1 LRQVGGYSPGT
12 PVSSTNK
19 TNCHDITE
27 ILLKVALNTIALTST
42 LLNIKII
49 LRKLKSSAMLVSIY
63 RIMVIERWI
72 YNENHNL
79 YKLLKMPTL
88 IRYLMLRKVKNMC
101 YAQGMG
107 RHSQEEVYHIIEEDF
122 KAVSNYLGKL
132 LFKLDT
138 V

>member
-1 LRQVGGYSPGT
+1 
-12 PVSSTNK
+12 
-19 TNCHDITE
+19 
-27 ILLKVALNTIALTST
+27 
-42 LLNIKII
+42 
-49 LRKLKSSAMLVSIY
+49 MFVSIY
-63 RIMVIERWI
+63 RFMVIERWI
-72 YNENHNL
+72 YDENHNL
-79 YKLLKMPTL
+79 YKFLKLPTL

-107 RHSQEEVYHIIEEDF
+107 RHSQEEVYHILEEDF

>member
-1 LRQVGGYSPGT
+1 
-12 PVSSTNK
+12 
-19 TNCHDITE
+19 
-27 ILLKVALNTIALTST
+27 
-42 LLNIKII
+42 
-49 LRKLKSSAMLVSIY
+49 
-63 RIMVIERWI
+63 
-72 YNENHNL
+72 
-79 YKLLKMPTL
+79 
-88 IRYLMLRKVKNMC
+88 MC

>member
-27 ILLKVALNTIALTST
+27 IVLKVALNTIALTST

-49 LRKLKSSAMLVSIY
+49 LRKLKSSAMFVSIY